1 MVFDSGGELPVPKR
15 IGTKNFRF
23 GSFNHARKTYAVNNR
38 SILSSDGSQSRS
50 RAGLEEHQLL

>member
-15 IGTKNFRF
+15 IETKNFRF
-23 GSFNHARKTYAVNNR
+23 GSFNHAQLTQPTIELFCQVLAANP
-38 SILSSDGSQSRS
+38 S